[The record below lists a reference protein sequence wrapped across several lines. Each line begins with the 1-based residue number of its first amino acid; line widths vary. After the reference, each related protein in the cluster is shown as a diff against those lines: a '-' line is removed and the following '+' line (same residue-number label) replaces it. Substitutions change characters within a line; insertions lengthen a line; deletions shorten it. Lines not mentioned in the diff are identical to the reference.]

1 MSSTFAALFSSLA
14 LAVSS
19 AQAANVY
26 VFSTGNTAV
35 DSAYSAALAARGH
48 AVTIGVQWN
57 AFDGSVNLAGFNAVF
72 MNMSANWSNSAGQV
86 SLAGQQQLVNF
97 VNAGGG
103 LITTEWIIYN
113 NGTSGGTAYATLMPI
128 LPATYGS
135 TWNSA
140 SQTTFS
146 QVTPDPIMNAD
157 LPSSF
162 LINNNSFAGGTETRL
177 FARPG
182 ATVFY
187 QSSNMSSTGI
197 VNAGLS
203 GWGVGGGRVVS
214 ISNMPGLTSL
224 NETNY
229 RTLLGN
235 AVNWVSIPSPGAIGV
250 LGLAG
255 LLAARRRR

>member
-26 VFSTGNTAV
+26 VFSTGNAAI

-48 AVTIGVQWN
+48 AATIGVQWN

-72 MNMSANWSNSAGQV
+72 MNMSANWSSSSGQV

-113 NGTSGGTAYATLMPI
+113 NGQSGGASYATLMPI

-135 TWNSA
+135 NWNSA

-162 LINNNSFAGGTETRL
+162 LINNNSFAGTESCL
-177 FARPG
+177 FARTG

-229 RTLLGN
+229 GILLGN